1 MYNSYALS
9 YFPYQAQNLF
19 DGCITPSAVKNDSV
33 AYAFWCRSLYQRL
46 CSIIEFKL
54 PGNWER
60 AHDFFEAVLFG
71 RGFCAVFDDKKFGVS
86 FQPATL
92 SGYDFYYQPTRAIVS
107 NPLLSKE
114 FEIGNDCELI
124 RLTNDYSGVVDI
136 VSYYAEKLATIDGAV
151 NMSIINSKFAYVLGA
166 KNKAAAQAIKMIF
179 DKVNKGEPLVVYD
192 KTIVEGLGDEEPFE
206 FIDRSGLKNS
216 YVTTDLLYDFQT
228 LINQFDTE
236 VGIPTIPTEKR
247 ERMNVDEIH
256 ANDADSTARIALWNE
271 SLTKSI
277 DVVNAKF
284 GTDISFKFKFLNRGQ
299 EQKTDNVD
307 DNETLDESIKRRLS
321 EWALQS

>member
-19 DGCITPSAVKNDSV
+19 DGVIAPSAVKNDSV

-54 PGNWER
+54 PDNWER
-60 AHDFFEAVLFG
+60 AHDFFEACLFG
-71 RGFCAVFDDKKFGVS
+71 RGFCAVFEDKKFGVS
-86 FQPATL
+86 FQPASI
-92 SGYDFYYQPTRAIVS
+92 SGYDFYYQPTKAIVS

-114 FEIGNDCELI
+114 FEIGKDCELI
-124 RLTNDYSGVVDI
+124 KLTNDYSGVVDI
-136 VSYYAEKLATIDGAV
+136 VAYYAEKLATIDGAV

-179 DKVNKGEPLVVYD
+179 DKVNKGEPLVIYD
-192 KTIVEGLGDEEPFE
+192 KTIVEGLGEEEPFE

-216 YVTTDLLYDFQT
+216 YITSDLLNDFQT

-236 VGIPTIPTEKR
+236 IGIPTLPAEKR
-247 ERMNVDEIH
+247 ERMITDEAH
-256 ANDADSTARIALWNE
+256 ARDADSSARIALWNE

-277 DVVNAKF
+277 DNVNKKF
-284 GTDISFKFKFLNRGQ
+284 GTDISFRFKFLDQNNTEDQ
-299 EQKTDNVD
+299 DPE
-307 DNETLDESIKRRLS
+307 ETLDKSIERRLK
-321 EWALQS
+321 EWASAS